1 MWPSIWRHLLVKV
14 LMRRWKISGHI
25 RSAKW
30 SSNRVA
36 PLKKYALMA
45 TWWLH
50 GAVNKKACYRLSSR
64 LSSAHKACS
73 GSSNWARTSDLRI
86 NRKPGSSK
94 VYINQWVIDKNGK
107 RVIFRVIDQKLQITI
122 FPALSYILHSAL
134 SLGTRKLSHLA
145 WGSN

>member
-1 MWPSIWRHLLVKV
+1 MTAFACEGADATVKD
-14 LMRRWKISGHI
+14 
-25 RSAKW
+25 KW
-30 SSNRVA
+30 AHKKCEVKRQ
-36 PLKKYALMA
+36 PGGTTKKYALMA

-86 NRKPGSSK
+86 NRKPGSWK
-94 VYINQWVIDKNGK
+94 IYINQQVIYKNGK

-122 FPALSYILHSAL
+122 FPALS
-134 SLGTRKLSHLA
+134 
-145 WGSN
+145 